1 MKKRVLFSLL
11 AIFLAA
17 IWLGG
22 VSLAV
27 DTTVDCDSDSAV
39 TQIWESTC
47 YDTLANAISAAST
60 WDTIKIIKA
69 GTYQLWWVT
78 FDQNVTIQWLWD
90 STIITPKTPAT
101 TLNSMANNSIKFGT
115 LGDEVTVTLSGVK
128 LQLSWNYAWYWFAW
142 NKESSKVVI
151 NNSTVAWRLVTFTNM
166 DFNSVD
172 FVKNNVNT
180 YNIDVHE
187 WRNVN
192 FTNCTFEQND
202 RNVNVYDWNNDNEDR
217 HDVTFTNCS
226 FKSSTANKWAVNI
239 HESHENQ
246 DHVVRYNVTITN
258 AEIEWSYPEDI
269 EVIWQENWYFSK
281 IVAESG
287 LVSID
292 DIRRVIATEW
302 WEITVKLG
310 TKTIYSTPV
319 TTNAW
324 VTPNTAEEL
333 NAIKAWYTNNG
344 YCVPTGLWVVTEWSA
359 KILNQKYCT
368 VTEAINEATQWQI
381 VEILKAWEYTLP
393 ATISNNITIKWN
405 VEWVKFSSVVDSA
418 GKIISTL
425 TNWASFDNV
434 TFVLTWVAWKDYK
447 HYFATNDN
455 KEINFENCTID
466 WTLYVDWNQTANFS
480 NFKFV
485 KNEVNTSSNEYNL
498 HVYWNATFNSGT
510 FENNQSRN
518 VNLWHRMN
526 TTAAENEQYIVTF
539 TKTTFNNTASDT
551 KKAAVMIHE
560 ARENFATPWK
570 VIFTDS
576 EVLDESKYNKE
587 FVWWSALYWIDDI
600 LTSDWHKEDPKE
612 GTDVSYG
619 TEKWWEVK
627 VTVDWTIVYSTP
639 KKNTTHKVT
648 FDWTWEL
655 EVADGSKVSKPATDP
670 TKSCY
675 TFSGWYNWNTEYDF
689 NWVVTSDLALTAK
702 WKNYSCGG
710 GGSSSSSSSSSNKTW
725 DNNTWATA
733 ESGTTADT
741 WANTPTVDPQ
751 WVATNG
757 YTNEMNEAYEF
768 AYANGITT
776 MKSIDEAEMLD
787 GLTRIAM
794 AKMLSQYAINVLGK
808 SPADVEVPNF
818 TDVSADLDAEYANGV
833 SLAYKLW
840 IMWINMPDNKFLP
853 YETVTRAQ
861 FGTALSRL
869 LFGIEDGEDA
879 YYTTHL
885 KKLKEAWIITND
897 DPTLEELRGY
907 VMLML
912 MRSSKGGNTVNTS
925 TESAVSNENT
935 NTSAHEVANEPKE
948 GQEVEAY
955 FTEAY
960 RKWQIYGRIWD
971 LQRLLKSLWY
981 YNGDI
986 NNTFDNNTIDA
997 VFDFQ
1002 IAMWILPADDTS
1014 SARWNVW
1021 PKTRDVLNQKWAE
1034 YNK

>member
-1 MKKRVLFSLL
+1 MKKRFIFSLL
-11 AIFLAA
+11 AIFLAGL
-17 IWLGG
+17 WLGG
-22 VSLAV
+22 VSMAA
-27 DTTVDCDSDSAV
+27 TITPVDCDNVSAV
-39 TQIWESTC
+39 AQIWENTC
-47 YDTLANAISAAST
+47 YATLANAISAASA
-60 WDTIKIIKA
+60 WNTIKIIKA
-69 GTYQLWWVT
+69 DTYQLWWVT
-78 FDQNVTIQWLWD
+78 FDKNVTIQWLWD
-90 STIITPKTPAT
+90 STIITPETPAT

-333 NAIKAWYTNNG
+333 NTIKAWYTNNG
-344 YCVPTGLWVVTEWSA
+344 YCVPPTGLWVVTEWSA
-359 KILNQKYCT
+359 KIWNQKYCT

-405 VEWVKFSSVVDSA
+405 VEWVKFTSMVNSSA

-526 TTAAENEQYIVTF
+526 NPAAEGEQYTVTF
-539 TKTTFNNTASDT
+539 ANTTFSNTASDT

-560 ARENFATPWK
+560 ARENYTTPWK
-570 VIFTDS
+570 VTFTNSD
-576 EVLDESKYNKE
+576 VLDESKYNTG

-619 TEKWWEVK
+619 TENWWEIK
-627 VTVDWTIVYSTP
+627 VTVDWTTVYSTP
-639 KKNTTHKVT
+639 KRGQIWTVT
-648 FDWTWEL
+648 FDWTWAK
-655 EVADGSKVSKPATDP
+655 EVADGAKVEKPADP
-670 TKSCY
+670 AAQGCK
-675 TFSGWYNWNTEYDF
+675 TFVEWQLNGVAYDF
-689 NWVVTSDLALTAK
+689 NSVVTWNLALTSK
-702 WKNYSCGG
+702 WNTSNCWWGSSWW
-710 GGSSSSSSSSSNKTW
+710 GSSSSSSSSSTTNTEQESTW
-725 DNNTWATA
+725 NNNTWA
-733 ESGTTADT
+733 DT
-741 WANTPTVDPQ
+741 PIVDPQ
-751 WVATNG
+751 AVQANG
-757 YTNEMNEAYEF
+757 YTNEMNAAYEF

-776 MKSIDEAEMLD
+776 MESIEEAQMEE

-818 TDVSADLDAEYANGV
+818 VDVTSDLDAEYDNWVA
-833 SLAYKLW
+833 LAYKLG
-840 IMWINMPDNKFLP
+840 IMWINMPGNKFLP
-853 YETVTRAQ
+853 FEYVTRAQ

-885 KKLKEAWIITND
+885 AKLKEAWIITND

-912 MRSSKGGNTVNTS
+912 YRSANDTNAVNNTS
-925 TESAVSNENT
+925 EWVVSNENT
-935 NTSAHEVANEPKE
+935 NKPVNESSVQE
-948 GQEVEAY
+948 QEVEKY

-971 LQRLLKSLWY
+971 LQRLLQSLWF
-981 YNGDI
+981 YNGEI

-1002 IAMWILPADDTS
+1002 IAMWILPADDKSTS
-1014 SARWNVW
+1014 RWNVW
-1021 PKTRDVLNQKWAE
+1021 PQTREALNQKWAE
-1034 YNK
+1034 FQWK